1 MSASSRR
8 PTGVTFV
15 ALALFWLFVSAIGN
29 LLVWRSMQSTL
40 FPPGAPAAGVVEAL
54 TGPLFVSLV
63 SLYGVTA
70 LVATIATWRMLPWMS
85 VAFLIWSVAALLLGA
100 FFLRVIP
107 ASLIMGGKLA
117 AFAFVAGMAAILW
130 MIYRYLRRVAVGG
143 ANAAL

>member
-8 PTGVTFV
+8 PMGVTFV
-15 ALALFWLFVSAIGN
+15 ALALFWLFVAAIGN
-29 LLVWRSMQSTL
+29 LFVWRSMQPTL
-40 FPPGAPAAGVVEAL
+40 FPPQSPAAGIIEAL

-70 LVATIATWRMLPWMS
+70 LVATIAAWRMLPWMS

-100 FFLRVIP
+100 FFLRAIP
-107 ASLIMGGKLA
+107 ASLIMGGKFA

-130 MIYRYLRRVAVGG
+130 IIYRYLRRVAVGS

>member
-1 MSASSRR
+1 MSATSRR
-8 PTGVTFV
+8 PTGVTLV
-15 ALALFWLFVSAIGN
+15 ALALFWLFASAIGN
-29 LLVWRSMQSTL
+29 LLVWRSMQATV
-40 FPPGAPAAGVVEAL
+40 FPPGSPAAGLVEAL

-70 LVATIATWRMLPWMS
+70 LVATVAAWRMLPWMS

-107 ASLIMGGKLA
+107 ASLIMGGKFA
-117 AFAFVAGMAAILW
+117 AFAFVAGLAAILW
-130 MIYRYLRRVAVGG
+130 MIYRYLRRVAVGR